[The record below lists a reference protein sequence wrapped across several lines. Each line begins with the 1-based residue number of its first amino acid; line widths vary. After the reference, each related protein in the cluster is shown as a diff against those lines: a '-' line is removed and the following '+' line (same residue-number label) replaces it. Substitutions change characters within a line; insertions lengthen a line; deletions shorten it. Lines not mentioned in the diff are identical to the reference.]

1 MPCAF
6 ERKKMSRSKLV
17 YTALAAI
24 AIMVGLLYYSG
35 REVAPQNTDPETL
48 AELEALKTGDMKK
61 LVLHK
66 SPQPVS
72 TASYET
78 EAGGEATLA
87 DHQGKIVLLNFWAT
101 WCAPC
106 RKEMPMLAE
115 LQAEYGGDEF
125 EVITLA
131 TGRNDPA
138 AMKRFFDEI
147 GVGNLPLHRDPN
159 SAVAREMG
167 VLGLPA
173 TVLINESGDEIARL
187 LGDAHWSSDSAKAII
202 EALLPEG

>member
-1 MPCAF
+1 
-6 ERKKMSRSKLV
+6 MSRSKLV

-24 AIMVGLLYYSG
+24 AIIAAVFAFAPSGAVTGGLS
-35 REVAPQNTDPETL
+35 
-48 AELEALKTGDMKK
+48 EATRAKVQALQTGDMKK
-61 LVLHK
+61 LVLHPA
-66 SPQPVS
+66 PQAVAAAPYT
-72 TASYET
+72 TAEGKTARLSEHT
-78 EAGGEATLA
+78 
-87 DHQGKIVLLNFWAT
+87 GKIVLLNFWAT

-115 LQAEYGGDEF
+115 LQSELGGADF

-138 AMKRFFDEI
+138 AMARFFAEI
-147 GVGNLPLHRDPN
+147 NVTNLPLHTDAN

-173 TVLINESGDEIARL
+173 TVLIARDGTEVARL
-187 LGDAHWSSDSAKAII
+187 LGDADWASESAKNILK
-202 EALLPEG
+202 ALIAAND

>member
-1 MPCAF
+1 M
-6 ERKKMSRSKLV
+6 KMSRSKLV

-24 AIMVGLLYYSG
+24 AIIAAVFAFAPSGAVTGGLS
-35 REVAPQNTDPETL
+35 
-48 AELEALKTGDMKK
+48 EATRAKVQALQTGDMKK
-61 LVLHK
+61 LVLHPA
-66 SPQPVS
+66 PQAVAAAPYT
-72 TASYET
+72 TAEGKTARLSEHT
-78 EAGGEATLA
+78 
-87 DHQGKIVLLNFWAT
+87 GKIVLLNFWAT

-115 LQAEYGGDEF
+115 LQSELGGADF

-138 AMKRFFDEI
+138 AMARFFAEI
-147 GVGNLPLHRDPN
+147 NVTNLPLHTDAN

-173 TVLINESGDEIARL
+173 TVLIARDGTEVARL
-187 LGDAHWSSDSAKAII
+187 LGDADWASESAKNILK
-202 EALLPEG
+202 ALIAAND

>member
-1 MPCAF
+1 
-6 ERKKMSRSKLV
+6 MSRSALI

-24 AIMVGLLYYSG
+24 AIVAGLLYYSG
-35 REVAPQNTDPETL
+35 RDVAPQNTDPDTL

-72 TASYET
+72 TTAYET
-78 EAGGEATLA
+78 EDGGKAKLS
-87 DHQGKIVLLNFWAT
+87 DHEGKIVLLNFWAT

-115 LQAEYGGDEF
+115 LQTEYGGDLF
-125 EVITLA
+125 EVITIA

-138 AMKRFFDEI
+138 AMKRFFEEI
-147 GVGNLPLHRDPN
+147 GVDNLPLHRDPS

-173 TVLINESGDEIARL
+173 TVVIDKSGAEIARL

>member
-1 MPCAF
+1 M
-6 ERKKMSRSKLV
+6 KMSRSKLV

-24 AIMVGLLYYSG
+24 AIIAAVFAFAPSGAVTGGLS
-35 REVAPQNTDPETL
+35 
-48 AELEALKTGDMKK
+48 EATRAKVQALQTGDMKK
-61 LVLHK
+61 LVLHPA
-66 SPQPVS
+66 PQAVAAAPYT
-72 TASYET
+72 TAEGKTARLSEHT
-78 EAGGEATLA
+78 
-87 DHQGKIVLLNFWAT
+87 GKIVLLNFWAT

-115 LQAEYGGDEF
+115 LQSELGGADF

-138 AMKRFFDEI
+138 AMARFFAEI
-147 GVGNLPLHRDPN
+147 GISNLPLHTDAN

-173 TVLINESGDEIARL
+173 TVLIARDGTEVARL
-187 LGDAHWSSDSAKAII
+187 LGDADWASDSAKNILK
-202 EALLPEG
+202 ALIAAKD